1 MFNEKQIVFLEET
14 FPTEQDVIH
23 HLTHL
28 ANERI
33 LDADRYEQAVLA
45 REESF
50 PTYTIDGVA
59 MPHAKSDA
67 IGEAFVAFARL
78 KTPVRWGSEEGEDA
92 RVVFLIGVPQAGN
105 GEQNNNLHLK
115 ILAALSKKLIHDS
128 FRQSLSEA
136 QTVQEVYQLL
146 QEIEGDFK

>member
-1 MFNEKQIVFLEET
+1 MPVSR
-14 FPTEQDVIH
+14 
-23 HLTHL
+23 HL
-28 ANERI
+28 
-33 LDADRYEQAVLA
+33 
-45 REESF
+45 F
-50 PTYTIDGVA
+50 G
-59 MPHAKSDA
+59 
-67 IGEAFVAFARL
+67 
-78 KTPVRWGSEEGEDA
+78 EEGEDA